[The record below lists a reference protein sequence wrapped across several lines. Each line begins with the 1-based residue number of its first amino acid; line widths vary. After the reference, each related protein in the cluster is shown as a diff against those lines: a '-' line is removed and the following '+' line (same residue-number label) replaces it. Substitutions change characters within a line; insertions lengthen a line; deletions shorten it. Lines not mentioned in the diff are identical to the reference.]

1 MSSNKIIGFWGL
13 SFNSGNMGCN
23 ALSYSFL
30 SILNN
35 ITMGHIQVYVF
46 FQGSDFDTSSL
57 STEKVSVISAG
68 YNPRSIDSIKALI
81 KCLKKCDISIDF
93 TAGDS
98 FSDIY
103 GLKGFLKS
111 CAFKKLAMIYSKKF
125 ILGPQTYG
133 PYTHWIAQSIAK
145 HIIRK
150 ADYACSRD
158 AASAEYVKALC
169 GIDIDIFTDVAFA
182 LPYKNHNTLT
192 TTKKKIGINVSG
204 LLWNGGYTG
213 DNQFSLTVD
222 YRTYITAFI
231 ESLLQQNDV
240 EIYIIPH
247 VISSV
252 QSPESDYPISEQ
264 LAAQYTAI
272 HLAPRFTTP
281 IEAKDFIAEMDVFTG
296 ARMHATIGAFSAG
309 VVTIPFSYSRKFE
322 GLYNSLNYPYT
333 INARELDTSTAI
345 QKTLEYINNSQPLK
359 TAQERAFNAI
369 TDKLNLFEKTIQNL
383 LNNDNLQIC
392 F

>member
-1 MSSNKIIGFWGL
+1 MSINKTIGFWGL

-30 SILNN
+30 SILNK
-35 ITMGHIQVYVF
+35 ITTEHIQVFVF
-46 FQGSDFDTSSL
+46 FQGSDFDTSYL

-68 YNPRSIDSIKALI
+68 YNPRSIHSIKTLV
-81 KCLKKCDISIDF
+81 KRLKKCDISIDF

-111 CAFKKLAMIYSKKF
+111 CAFKKLAMIHSKNF

-133 PYTHWIAQSIAK
+133 PYTHWMAKMVAK
-145 HIIRK
+145 HLIRNT
-150 ADYACSRD
+150 DYACSRD
-158 AASAEYVKALC
+158 AASAEYVKFLC
-169 GIDIDIFTDVAFA
+169 GIDIDAFTDVAFA
-182 LPYKNHNTLT
+182 LPYKNYNILT
-192 TTKKKIGINVSG
+192 TTKKKVGINVSG

-213 DNQFSLTVD
+213 DNQFGLTVD
-222 YRTYITAFI
+222 YRSYITTLI
-231 ESLLQQNDV
+231 ESLLQQSDV

-247 VISSV
+247 VITAD
-252 QSPESDYPISEQ
+252 QNPESDYPISEQ
-264 LAAQYTAI
+264 LTRQFPVI

-281 IEAKDFIAEMDVFTG
+281 IEAKNFIAEMDVFTG

-322 GLYNSLNYPYT
+322 GLYTNLSYPYT
-333 INARELDTSTAI
+333 INARKLDTSTAI
-345 QKTLEYINNSQPLK
+345 QQTIEYINNSEPLK
-359 TAQERAFNAI
+359 ISQARAFNVI
-369 TDKLNLFEKTIQNL
+369 IEKLNLFEKKMKKRL
-383 LNNDNLQIC
+383 CL
-392 F
+392 

>member
-1 MSSNKIIGFWGL
+1 MNNNKTIGFWGL

-35 ITMGHIQVYVF
+35 ITTGHIQVYVF

-68 YNPRSIDSIKALI
+68 YNPRSINSINTLVKR
-81 KCLKKCDISIDF
+81 LKKCDISIDF

-111 CAFKKLAMIYSKKF
+111 CAFKKLVMINSKKF

-133 PYTHWIAQSIAK
+133 PYTHWIAKSVAK

-150 ADYACSRD
+150 ADYVCSRD
-158 AASAEYVKALC
+158 AASAEYVKSLC
-169 GIDIDIFTDVAFA
+169 GTDMDIFTDVAFA
-182 LPYKNHNTLT
+182 LPYKNHNMLT

-213 DNQFSLTVD
+213 DNQFSLRVD
-222 YRTYITAFI
+222 YRTYITSLI
-231 ESLLQQNDV
+231 ESLLQQNDF

-247 VISSV
+247 VISAGIN
-252 QSPESDYPISEQ
+252 PESDYPISEQ
-264 LAAQYTAI
+264 LAAQYPAV

-281 IEAKDFIAEMDVFTG
+281 IEAKNFIAEMDVFTG
-296 ARMHATIGAFSAG
+296 ARMHATIGAFSTG

-322 GLYNSLNYPYT
+322 GLYNNLNYPYT

-345 QKTLEYINNSQPLK
+345 QITLEYINNPGSLKVSQ
-359 TAQERAFNAI
+359 ARAFNAI
-369 TDKLNLFEKTIQNL
+369 IGKLRFFEKTIQKL
-383 LNNDNLQIC
+383 
-392 F
+392 FK

>member
-1 MSSNKIIGFWGL
+1 MRTTKTIGFWGL

-30 SILNN
+30 NILNN
-35 ITMGHIQVYVF
+35 ITTEYIQVYVF
-46 FQGSDFDTSSL
+46 FQGSDFDASSL
-57 STEKVSVISAG
+57 STEKISVISVG

-81 KCLKKCDISIDF
+81 KHLKKCDISIDF

-111 CAFKKLAMIYSKKF
+111 CAFKKLAMILSKKF

-169 GIDIDIFTDVAFA
+169 GIDMDIFTDVAFA
-182 LPYKNHNTLT
+182 LPYKNHNTLV

-222 YRTYITAFI
+222 YRSYITSLI
-231 ESLLQQNDV
+231 ESLLQQNGI

-247 VISSV
+247 VISAGAN
-252 QSPESDYPISEQ
+252 PESDYPISEQ
-264 LAAQYTAI
+264 LAAQYPAV

-281 IEAKDFIAEMDVFTG
+281 IEAKNFIAEMDIFTG

-309 VVTIPFSYSRKFE
+309 VITIPFSYSRKFE
-322 GLYNSLNYPYT
+322 GLYNNLNYPYT
-333 INARELDTSTAI
+333 INARELDTSTAV
-345 QKTLEYINNSQPLK
+345 QLTLKYINNSEPLK
-359 TAQERAFNAI
+359 ISQTRAFNVI
-369 TDKLNLFEKTIQNL
+369 TDKLSLFEKTMQNL
-383 LNNDNLQIC
+383 
-392 F
+392 FK

>member
-1 MSSNKIIGFWGL
+1 MSNNQTIGFWGL

-30 SILNN
+30 SILNK
-35 ITMGHIQVYVF
+35 ITTEHIRVFVF
-46 FQGSDFDTSSL
+46 FQGNDFDTSSL

-68 YNPRSIDSIKALI
+68 YNPRSFGSIKTL
-81 KCLKKCDISIDF
+81 LKRLRKCDISIDF

-111 CAFKKLAMIYSKKF
+111 CAFKKLAMIFSRKF

-133 PYTHWIAQSIAK
+133 PYYHWMAK
-145 HIIRK
+145 TVAKYIIRK

-158 AASAEYVKALC
+158 TISAEYVKSLC
-169 GIDIDIFTDVAFA
+169 GIDMDIFTDVAFA
-182 LPYKNHNTLT
+182 LPYKNHHSLT
-192 TTKKKIGINVSG
+192 TFKKKIGINVSG

-213 DNQFSLTVD
+213 NNQFGLTVD
-222 YRTYITAFI
+222 YHTYITSLI
-231 ESLLQQNDV
+231 ESLLLQKNV

-247 VISSV
+247 VISAV
-252 QSPESDYPISEQ
+252 LNPESDYPISEK
-264 LAAQYTAI
+264 LVRQYPAI

-281 IEAKDFIAEMDVFTG
+281 IEAKNFIAEMDVFIG
-296 ARMHATIGAFSAG
+296 ARMHATIGAFSTG

-322 GLYNSLNYPYT
+322 GLYNSLGYQYT
-333 INARELDTSTAI
+333 INARKIDTQTAIRLTLEYIDHSEPLKISQVKAFEIVKKKILLFETAI
-345 QKTLEYINNSQPLK
+345 QKN
-359 TAQERAFNAI
+359 
-369 TDKLNLFEKTIQNL
+369 IQ
-383 LNNDNLQIC
+383 
-392 F
+392 

>member
-1 MSSNKIIGFWGL
+1 MSCNKTIGFWGL

-30 SILNN
+30 SILNK
-35 ITMGHIQVYVF
+35 IATGHIRAFVF
-46 FQGSDFDTSSL
+46 FQGNDFDTSSL
-57 STEKVSVISAG
+57 STERITFISAG
-68 YNPRSIDSIKALI
+68 YNPRSLGSIRTLI
-81 KCLKKCDISIDF
+81 RRLKQCDISIDF

-133 PYTHWIAQSIAK
+133 PYTHWMAKLVAK
-145 HIIRK
+145 HIIYK

-158 AASAEYVKALC
+158 AASAEYVKSLC
-169 GIDIDIFTDVAFA
+169 GKDMDIFTDVAFA
-182 LPYKNHNTLT
+182 LPYKKYNTIT
-192 TTKKKIGINVSG
+192 TTHKKIGINVSG

-213 DNQFSLTVD
+213 DNQFSLKVD
-222 YRTYITAFI
+222 YRTYITSLI
-231 ESLLQQNDV
+231 ESLLKQDDI

-247 VISSV
+247 VISATL
-252 QSPESDYPISEQ
+252 SPESDYPISEQ
-264 LAAQYTAI
+264 LAAQYPAI

-281 IEAKDFIAEMDVFTG
+281 IEAKNFIAEMDVFTG
-296 ARMHATIGAFSAG
+296 ARMHATIGSFSAG

-322 GLYNSLNYPYT
+322 GLYNNLNYPYT
-333 INARELDTSTAI
+333 INARELNTSTAI
-345 QKTLEYINNSQPLK
+345 QRTLEYINNSQPLK
-359 TAQERAFNAI
+359 TSQTKAFNAI

-383 LNNDNLQIC
+383 LK
-392 F
+392 

>member
-1 MSSNKIIGFWGL
+1 MSNNQTIGFWGL

-30 SILNN
+30 NVLNK
-35 ITMGHIQVYVF
+35 ISTGHTRVFVF
-46 FQGSDFDTSSL
+46 FQGNDFDTSSL

-68 YNPRSIDSIKALI
+68 YNPRSLGSIKTLI
-81 KCLKKCDISIDF
+81 KRLRKCDFSFDF

-111 CAFKKLAMIYSKKF
+111 CAFKKLAIVYSKKF

-133 PYTHWIAQSIAK
+133 PYTHWMAKSIAK
-145 HIIRK
+145 YIIRK

-158 AASAEYVKALC
+158 AASAEYVKSLC
-169 GIDIDIFTDVAFA
+169 GIDLDIFTDVAFA
-182 LPYKNHNTLT
+182 LPYKNHNNIT

-213 DNQFSLTVD
+213 DNQFNLTVN
-222 YRTYITAFI
+222 YRIYITSLI
-231 ESLLQQNDV
+231 ESLLKQDNV

-252 QSPESDYPISEQ
+252 PNLESDYPISEQ
-264 LAAQYTAI
+264 LAAQYPTV
-272 HLAPRFTTP
+272 HLAPRFSTP
-281 IEAKDFIAEMDVFTG
+281 IEAKSYIAEMDIFTG

-322 GLYNSLNYPYT
+322 GLYNNLGYPYS
-333 INARELDTSTAI
+333 IDARELDTSTAL
-345 QKTLEYINNSQPLK
+345 QRTLEYINNSKPLK
-359 TAQERAFNAI
+359 ISQTKAYNAI
-369 TDKLNLFEKTIQNL
+369 TNKLSLFEKIIQN
-383 LNNDNLQIC
+383 
-392 F
+392 FFK

>member
-1 MSSNKIIGFWGL
+1 MSTNKTIGFWGL

-35 ITMGHIQVYVF
+35 ITTGHIQVYVF

-68 YNPRSIDSIKALI
+68 YNPRSLESIKRLVER
-81 KCLKKCDISIDF
+81 LKKCDISIDF

-111 CAFKKLAMIYSKKF
+111 CAFKKLAMIHSKKF

-133 PYTHWIAQSIAK
+133 PYSHWIAKSVAK
-145 HIIRK
+145 HIICK

-158 AASAEYVKALC
+158 AASAEYVKTLC
-169 GIDIDIFTDVAFA
+169 GTDMDIFTDVAFA
-182 LPYKNHNTLT
+182 LPYQNHNTIT

-222 YRTYITAFI
+222 YRTYITSLI
-231 ESLLQQNDV
+231 ESLLQQNDI

-247 VISSV
+247 VISAGIN
-252 QSPESDYPISEQ
+252 PESDYPISEQ
-264 LAAQYTAI
+264 LAARYPAM

-281 IEAKDFIAEMDVFTG
+281 IEAKNFIAEMDVFTG

-322 GLYNSLNYPYT
+322 GLYNNLNYPYT
-333 INARELDTSTAI
+333 INARELDTSAAV
-345 QKTLEYINNSQPLK
+345 QLTLKYINNSEPLK
-359 TAQERAFNAI
+359 TSQTRAI
-369 TDKLNLFEKTIQNL
+369 KVTTEKLNLFEKTIKKQFNWE
-383 LNNDNLQIC
+383 
-392 F
+392 

>member
-1 MSSNKIIGFWGL
+1 MSTNKTIGFWGL

-30 SILNN
+30 SILNK
-35 ITMGHIQVYVF
+35 ITTGHIQVFVF
-46 FQGSDFDTSSL
+46 FQGSDFDSSFL

-68 YNPRSIDSIKALI
+68 YNPRSIDSIKALVKRI
-81 KCLKKCDISIDF
+81 KECDISIDF

-133 PYTHWIAQSIAK
+133 PYTHWMSKLVAK
-145 HIIRK
+145 HIIRN

-158 AASAEYVKALC
+158 AASAEYVKSLC
-169 GIDIDIFTDVAFA
+169 GTDMAIFTDVAFA
-182 LPYKNHNTLT
+182 LPYKNHNTIT

-213 DNQFSLTVD
+213 DNQFSLTID
-222 YRTYITAFI
+222 YRTYITSLI
-231 ESLLQQNDV
+231 ESLQQQNDI

-247 VISSV
+247 VISSGIN
-252 QSPESDYPISEQ
+252 PESDYPISEQ
-264 LAAQYTAI
+264 LAAQYPAI

-281 IEAKDFIAEMDVFTG
+281 IEAKNFIAEMDVFTG

-309 VVTIPFSYSRKFE
+309 VVTIPLSYSRKFE
-322 GLYNSLNYPYT
+322 GLYNNLSYPYT
-333 INARELDTSTAI
+333 INARKLDTSAAI
-345 QKTLEYINNSQPLK
+345 QRTLEYINNSQPLK
-359 TAQERAFNAI
+359 TSQARAFNAI
-369 TDKLNLFEKTIQNL
+369 TDKLSSFEKKIQNL
-383 LNNDNLQIC
+383 L
-392 F
+392 